1 MLDINKNGTES
12 ILLPSI
18 QQLKSQ
24 FRCGIQ
30 LDISWLALNKLS
42 NFNGVQYGL
51 FCCYQCL
58 GKAPVVSLLCHAV
71 VTWDTKCSLSVMFSV
86 QHVVDVLTNAC
97 IAWSQGQGGR
107 VLCTGE
113 ELGTPFRTY
122 SNLFLIRIIFV
133 ADGVFCLN
141 HQKEVSGKQ
150 SIVKCC

>member
-1 MLDINKNGTES
+1 MTNYINKNGTES

-86 QHVVDVLTNAC
+86 HHVVDVLTNAC

-107 VLCTGE
+107 VCTGE
-113 ELGTPFRTY
+113 ELGTPEV
-122 SNLFLIRIIFV
+122 IFYRPTPTW
-133 ADGVFCLN
+133 
-141 HQKEVSGKQ
+141 
-150 SIVKCC
+150 